1 MESRRVHVRR
11 LLKKGYNSLTIAA
24 KLRVH
29 RHTIRSD
36 LRALGLSRF
45 SKMPDYDL
53 DELVAGEILDSHLA
67 LGFHALEAR
76 LSSSGFQVQRRR
88 LRASRSRLGVTGQV
102 PKSAKRLKWYEAGGP
117 DRELETIIE

>member
-1 MESRRVHVRR
+1 VHVRR

-88 LRASRSRLGVTGQV
+88 LRAWLRASRSRLGVTGQV

-117 DRELETIIE
+117 DRELETIFE